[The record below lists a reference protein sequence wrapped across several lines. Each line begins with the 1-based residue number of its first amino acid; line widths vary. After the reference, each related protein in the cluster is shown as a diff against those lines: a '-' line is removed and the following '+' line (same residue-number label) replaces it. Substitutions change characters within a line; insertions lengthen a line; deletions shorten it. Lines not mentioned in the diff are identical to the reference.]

1 MRPIPAELAKH
12 YEEEGWWTQDTL
24 GELLARGLTAHPDT
38 SFRVHSTVRP
48 WAGTY
53 RDVELVARRLAAG
66 LRSRGVGPGD
76 VVAFQLP
83 NWMEAAATFWASA
96 FLGAVTVPIVHFY
109 GRKEVAHIMSTAGPK
124 VFVTAERF
132 GRMEYQP
139 DLCAEVPIVGLVGR
153 DTDVGARPREREA
166 PPPACGGRSHEEH
179 FEALLAG
186 EPMRGTMATDPRHPA
201 LIAFTSGTTSYPKG
215 VIHSHQTIGCE
226 TRQLHANYT
235 PDRGRQ
241 LTAAPVGHAI
251 GMLGAFLI
259 PLLDGDSIDLID
271 QWDPKQVLALMERE
285 GVAIGGG
292 PPYFFTSLLDHP
304 DFTAEH
310 LRHMKSAG
318 LGGST
323 VPAAVTRRLDDL
335 GIHVF
340 RSYGSTE
347 HPSVTGTPQDGP
359 AEKRLLTDG
368 CPRPGVE
375 IRLGDD
381 GEIFSRGPDLCLGY
395 TDEALTVRA
404 FDDDGWYRTG
414 DVGVVDAD
422 GYLTITDR
430 KADMIIR
437 GGENISA
444 LEVEEVLLT
453 MPAVA
458 EAVVVSAP
466 DDRLGE
472 RAAAVLRVRPGKAM
486 PTLDEVREHF
496 HAHGVASQKW
506 PEELHEVDDYPRTAS
521 GKIQKT
527 VVREDVAGRARHDVA
542 ARARHR
548 IATQST

>member
-1 MRPIPAELAKH
+1 MIFAGRSVPIRPISDELAQR
-12 YEEEGWWTQDTL
+12 YQAEGWWTQDTL
-24 GELLARGLTAHPDT
+24 GDLLARGLAAHPGT
-38 SFRVHSTVRP
+38 RFCVHSAVRP
-48 WAGTY
+48 WSGTY

-66 LRSRGVGPGD
+66 LRARGVGPGD

-109 GRKEVAHIMSTAGPK
+109 GRKELGHILTTAQPRA
-124 VFVTAERF
+124 FVTTERF

-139 DLCAEVPIVGLVGR
+139 DLCANIPIVGLV
-153 DTDVGARPREREA
+153 THERLRA
-166 PPPACGGRSHEEH
+166 EH
-179 FEALLAG
+179 AQSFHDLLAD
-186 EPMRGTMATDPRHPA
+186 EPMSGTLATDPRNPA
-201 LIAFTSGTTSYPKG
+201 LIAFTSGTTSDPKG

-241 LTAAPVGHAI
+241 LTAAPVGHFI

-259 PLLDGDSIDLID
+259 PVMDGASIDLVD
-271 QWDPKQVLALMERE
+271 HWDPTQVLALMKRE
-285 GVAIGGG
+285 GVAVGGG

-304 DFTAEH
+304 DFTDDH
-310 LRHMKSAG
+310 LRHMKTAG

-323 VPAAVTRRLDDL
+323 VPAAFTRRLTDL

-347 HPSVTGTPQDGP
+347 HPSVTGTAHDGP
-359 AEKRLLTDG
+359 EDKRLLTDG

-375 IRLGDD
+375 IRLGED

-395 TDEALTVRA
+395 TDEALTARA
-404 FDDDGWYRTG
+404 FDADGWYRTG
-414 DVGVVDAD
+414 DVGVLDAD

-453 MPAVA
+453 MQAVA
-458 EAVVVSAP
+458 EAVVVAAP

-472 RAAAVLRVRPGKAM
+472 RVAAVLRVRPGHPM
-486 PTLDEVREHF
+486 PTLDQVREHF
-496 HAHGVASQKW
+496 AASGLARQKW
-506 PEELHEVDDYPRTAS
+506 PEELHQVDDYPRTAS
-521 GKIQKT
+521 GKIQKQA
-527 VVREDVAGRARHDVA
+527 VRQG
-542 ARARHR
+542 
-548 IATQST
+548 IATQPR

>member
-1 MRPIPAELAKH
+1 MRPISDELVQRYQA
-12 YEEEGWWTQDTL
+12 EGWWTQDTL
-24 GELLARGLTAHPDT
+24 GDLLARGLAAHPGT
-38 SFRVHSTVRP
+38 TFCVHSAVRP
-48 WAGTY
+48 WSGTY

-66 LRSRGVGPGD
+66 LRARGVGPGD

-109 GRKEVAHIMSTAGPK
+109 GRKELGHILSTAQPRA
-124 VFVTAERF
+124 FITTERF

-139 DLCAEVPIVGLVGR
+139 DLCANIPIVGLIA
-153 DTDVGARPREREA
+153 DERL
-166 PPPACGGRSHEEH
+166 REEH
-179 FEALLAG
+179 DPTDERLREEHDPADERSREEHEHSFDDLLAD
-186 EPMRGTMATDPRHPA
+186 EPMSGTLATDPRNPA
-201 LIAFTSGTTSYPKG
+201 LIAFTSGTTSDPKG
-215 VIHSHQTIGCE
+215 VVHSHQTIGCE

-241 LTAAPVGHAI
+241 LTAAPVGHFI

-259 PLLDGDSIDLID
+259 PVMDGASIDLVD
-271 QWDPKQVLALMERE
+271 HWDPTQVLALMKRE
-285 GVAIGGG
+285 GVAVGGG

-304 DFTAEH
+304 DFTDDH
-310 LRHMKSAG
+310 LRHMKTAG

-323 VPAAVTRRLDDL
+323 VPAAFTRRLTDL

-347 HPSVTGTPQDGP
+347 HPSVTGTAYDGP
-359 AEKRLLTDG
+359 EDKRLLTDG
-368 CPRPGVE
+368 SPRPGVE
-375 IRLGDD
+375 IRLGED

-395 TDEALTVRA
+395 TDEALTARA
-404 FDDDGWYRTG
+404 FDADGWYRTG
-414 DVGVVDAD
+414 DVGVLDAD

-458 EAVVVSAP
+458 EAVVVAAP

-472 RAAAVLRVRPGKAM
+472 RVAAVLRGRPGHPM
-486 PTLDEVREHF
+486 PTLDQVREHF
-496 HAHGVASQKW
+496 AASGVARQKW
-506 PEELHEVDDYPRTAS
+506 PEELHHVDDYPRTAS
-521 GKIQKT
+521 GKVQKQA
-527 VVREDVAGRARHDVA
+527 VRQG
-542 ARARHR
+542 
-548 IATQST
+548 IATQPR

>member
-1 MRPIPAELAKH
+1 MIFAGQGPLGRSIPAALAKR
-12 YEEEGWWTQDTL
+12 YTAEGWWTSDTL
-24 GELLARGLTAHPDT
+24 GDLLARGLAACPDAT
-38 SFRVHSTVRP
+38 FCVHSRVRP
-48 WAGTY
+48 FSGRY
-53 RDVELVARRLAAG
+53 RDVERVARRLAAG
-66 LRSRGVGPGD
+66 LRARGVGPGD

-96 FLGAVTVPIVHFY
+96 LLGAVTVPIVHFY
-109 GRKEVAHIMSTAGPK
+109 GRKELAHIMTTARPR

-139 DLCAEVPIVGLVGR
+139 DLCDSVPIVGLVGAHDR
-153 DTDVGARPREREA
+153 LRAE
-166 PPPACGGRSHEEH
+166 HEH
-179 FEALLAG
+179 GFDDLLAD
-186 EPMRGTMATDPRHPA
+186 EPMAGTGRTDPANPA
-201 LIAFTSGTTSYPKG
+201 LIAFTSGTTSDPKG
-215 VIHSHQTIGCE
+215 VIHSHQTISCE
-226 TRQLHANYT
+226 TRQLHANY
-235 PDRGRQ
+235 PPNRGRQ
-241 LTAAPVGHAI
+241 LTAAPVGHFI

-259 PLLDGDSIDLID
+259 PVMDGASIDLID
-271 QWDPKQVLALMERE
+271 EWNPADVLDLMKRE
-285 GVAIGGG
+285 GVAVGGG

-304 DFTAEH
+304 DFTDDH

-323 VPAAVTRRLDDL
+323 VPAAVTRRLADL

-347 HPSVTGTPQDGP
+347 HPSVTGTPHDGP
-359 AEKRLLTDG
+359 EDKRLLTDG

-375 IRLGDD
+375 IRLADD

-395 TDEALTVRA
+395 TDEVLTAAA
-404 FDDDGWYRTG
+404 FDDQGWYRTG

-472 RAAAVLRVRPGKAM
+472 RVAAVLHIRPGHAM
-486 PTLDEVREHF
+486 PTLEEVRAYF
-496 HAHGVASQKW
+496 ARMGVARQKW

-521 GKIQKT
+521 GKIRKHA
-527 VVREDVAGRARHDVA
+527 VRQ
-542 ARARHR
+542 R
-548 IATQST
+548 IATRSK